1 MDEQTTPL
9 VIGLDTQYE
18 VARAIYERFHA
29 NGHRTPRP
37 WDSLDAREREPWR
50 GAPPGR
56 GTGCR
61 PGAPRAGAVAAD
73 RQGRDQRDRGQSGD
87 GRHAM
92 SPVALLLLA
101 LAILIGWLGGRR

>member
-29 NGHRTPRP
+29 NGHRTPRQ
-37 WDSLDAREREPWR
+37 R
-50 GAPPGR
+50 APHPAPMGQPR
-56 GTGCR
+56 R
-61 PGAPRAGAVAAD
+61 PRARAVAAD